1 MIHTPIGSFKEKTV
15 IGQKI
20 KERRQEL
27 KMNLRDLGE
36 QTELSAS
43 FLSQIENDLS
53 EPSISSLQKI
63 AVALKV
69 PMFTFL
75 NGGEHPEQVVRH
87 DSRKKL
93 SFPNPHL
100 QYELLTDDLSRQ
112 MAGILIRLKS
122 GESQHAQQLYK
133 ATEEMMFVL
142 EGELGLQIGESQYR
156 LASGDSIYYEGSQL
170 VSFSA
175 LGNKDLVALCMITP
189 PAL

>member
-1 MIHTPIGSFKEKTV
+1 L

-36 QTELSAS
+36 KTGLSAS
-43 FLSQIENDLS
+43 FLSQIENGLT
-53 EPSISSLQKI
+53 EPSINSLQKI
-63 AVALKV
+63 ALALKV

-75 NGGEHPEQVVRH
+75 NGGDQPERVVRANA
-87 DSRKKL
+87 RKRL

-112 MAGILIRLKS
+112 MAGILIRLKA
-122 GESQHAQQLYK
+122 GENHTAQQLYK
-133 ATEEMMFVL
+133 ATEEMMYVL
-142 EGELGLQIGESQYR
+142 QGTLEIRISENTYYLR
-156 LASGDSIYYEGSQL
+156 PGDTIYYDGASL

-175 LGNKDLVALCMITP
+175 LGDEDLTAFCMMTP

>member
-1 MIHTPIGSFKEKTV
+1 M

-27 KMNLRDLGE
+27 KLNLRDLGV
-36 QTELSAS
+36 QTGLSAS
-43 FLSQIENDLS
+43 FLSQIENDLT

-75 NGGEHPEQVVRH
+75 NGGEQPERVVRH
-87 DSRKKL
+87 DARKRL

-112 MAGILIRLKS
+112 MAGILIRLKA
-122 GESQHAQQLYK
+122 GESQRAQQLFK

-142 EGELGLQIGESQYR
+142 RGALEIRIGENTYQ
-156 LASGDSIYYEGSQL
+156 LAPGDSIYYEGAQL
-170 VSFSA
+170 VNFSA
-175 LGNKDLVALCMITP
+175 RGDEDLEALCMITP

>member
-1 MIHTPIGSFKEKTV
+1 M

-27 KMNLRDLGE
+27 KMNLRDLGA
-36 QTELSAS
+36 QTGLSAS
-43 FLSQIENDLS
+43 FLSQVENDLT

-63 AVALKV
+63 ALALKV

-75 NGGEHPEQVVRH
+75 NEGEKPGQVVRH
-87 DSRKKL
+87 DARKKL

-100 QYELLTDDLSRQ
+100 QYELLTDDLSRK
-112 MAGILIRLKS
+112 MAGILIQLKA
-122 GESQHAQQLYK
+122 GESQQAGQLYK

-142 EGELGLQIGESQYR
+142 QGEMEVHVGETR
-156 LASGDSIYYEGSQL
+156 FHLDPGDSIYYEGSQL

-175 LGNKDLVALCMITP
+175 RGKKDLVALCMITP